1 MGVFREEREKMTRTE
16 IDERGSETVEAYE
29 ELTITRIQTHRT
41 FSNPQGEVQ
50 PVDQ

>member
-1 MGVFREEREKMTRTE
+1 MSVFREECEEMTRAE
-16 IDERGSETVEAYE
+16 IDERVSETVEVYE

-41 FSNPQGEVQ
+41 SSNPPGEVQ

>member
-1 MGVFREEREKMTRTE
+1 MTRTE
-16 IDERGSETVEAYE
+16 TDERGSETVQVYD

-41 FSNPQGEVQ
+41 SSNPQGEVQ